1 MSLLSIGKSGLFAA
15 QAGLTTT
22 GHNIANAN
30 VAGYSRQLVQQATAP
45 MLDMG
50 YGFMGTGTQIS
61 QIKRYS
67 DEFLNSQ
74 VRTAQA
80 GASALDAYHAQI
92 KQLDNM
98 LADQSAGLSPALQ
111 GFFSGVQDVV
121 SGHASVPSR
130 QAMLSGA
137 QALATRFQA
146 LDARF
151 SEIREGVNNTIA
163 SNVTAINAYA
173 SEIAELNRQIS
184 SFASAERSAPN
195 DLLDKRSQLVLEL
208 NTHVKAS
215 VTPGDNNSLTVSIG
229 NGQPLVVGQRT
240 FQLAAIMSP
249 YDQSRLEVG
258 YVLGASVSPLGDNAL
273 SGGELGGILEFR
285 NKTLDPAQSALGKVA
300 IGMAVEFNAQ
310 HRLGLDQNGDRGGD
324 FFTVAKAW
332 TGAHERNA
340 STSDTKVEAIVRE
353 PSKLVDSD
361 YEVRFNGTGYDVTR
375 LSDKTPIIS
384 NYVPN
389 GGPPPS
395 GDGIEFTITGT
406 AATAGDRYLVR
417 PTIAGA
423 ANFNV
428 AIQHESLIAAAAPVA
443 TFADVNNGGTAKISA
458 GTVGPAFLS
467 GPPVLPVTLRY
478 DGVTG
483 NLNGFPANMQVDV
496 VDRNGK
502 AKPSYLPPVAGVA
515 FVEGDTYTVG
525 GVSFSL
531 SGKPAN
537 GDLFEIRGNGGGIG
551 DVRNAGLLGDL
562 QTKNIFSGG
571 AATLQGSYAQLV
583 STIGNKT
590 REVQV
595 TGQASNALLAQT
607 QTTMQDVSG
616 VNLDEEATNLIKY
629 QQAYQAAGKIMQIA
643 GTIFDT
649 LLSIGR

>member
-1 MSLLSIGKSGLFAA
+1 MSLLSIGKSGLYAA

-30 VAGYSRQLVQQATAP
+30 VAGYSRQVVQQATAP

-50 YGFMGTGTQIS
+50 YGFMGTGTQVS

-67 DEFLNSQ
+67 DEFLSGQ

-111 GFFSGVQDVV
+111 GFFSGVQDMV
-121 SGHASVPSR
+121 SDHASVPSR

-163 SNVTAINAYA
+163 SSVTTINAYA

-184 SFASAERSAPN
+184 SFASADRSAPN

-240 FQLAAIMSP
+240 FQLAAVMSP

-258 YVLGASVSPLGDNAL
+258 YVLGASVSPLGDNAI

-285 NKTLDPAQSALGKVA
+285 SKTLDPAQSALGKVA

-310 HRLGLDQNGDRGGD
+310 HRLGLDQNGDPGRD

-340 STSDTKVEAIVRE
+340 STSDTKVEAIVRD
-353 PSKLVDSD
+353 PSQLVDSD

-375 LSDKTPIIS
+375 LSDRKEIIS
-384 NYVPN
+384 NYVPD
-389 GGPPPS
+389 GSRPS
-395 GDGIEFTITGT
+395 GDGIEFDITGT
-406 AATAGDRYLVR
+406 TATAGDRYLVR

-428 AIQHESLIAAAAPVA
+428 GIQHEALIAAAAPVA

-467 GPPVLPVTLRY
+467 GAPALPVKLRY
-478 DGVTG
+478 DGTTG
-483 NLNGFPANMQVDV
+483 NLTGFPENMQVDV

-515 FVEGDTYTVG
+515 FEEGDTYTVG

-551 DVRNAGLLGDL
+551 DVRNIGLLGDL
-562 QTKNIFSGG
+562 QTRNIFSGG

-583 STIGNKT
+583 SAIGNKT

-595 TGQASNALLAQT
+595 TGEASTALLAQA

-643 GTIFDT
+643 GSIFDT